1 MGFIT
6 LLKEKI
12 YAGEQI
18 TRQEAIRLQE
28 QPLPELCRQ
37 ADEIR
42 RTFCSDGF
50 DLCTIVNGK
59 SGRCSEDCRFCA
71 QSARHHTAAPEYP
84 LLSAEALTVQ
94 ARANDARGV
103 LRYSI
108 VTSGKRLPDREVDRM
123 CDAVRQIRAQT
134 GLGVCISFGLHSEA
148 QYRKLKE
155 AGV

>member
-59 SGRCSEDCRFCA
+59 SGRCSEDCRFCG
-71 QSARHHTAAPEYP
+71 SAYR
-84 LLSAEALTVQ
+84 
-94 ARANDARGV
+94 
-103 LRYSI
+103 
-108 VTSGKRLPDREVDRM
+108 
-123 CDAVRQIRAQT
+123 T
-134 GLGVCISFGLHSEA
+134 GQGE
-148 QYRKLKE
+148 
-155 AGV
+155 